1 MGLSVEIKSKLNIFE
16 MDISLKTTS
25 NRIGI
30 LGASGSGKSMLL
42 KYISGIIA
50 PDEGVIE
57 LNDEFLFDSS
67 KKINIKPQKRNVAYM
82 FQNYALFPTM
92 SVRENI
98 EIIIEGNKVYREKKA
113 SELMKRFCIDNIASK
128 MPRDLSGGQQQRVAL
143 ARIMA
148 YEPKLILL
156 DEPFSAM
163 DNDLKE
169 KLQMELEEMVADYDG
184 IIIMVSHSR
193 DEIYRFS
200 DELIII
206 DNGGIVEHGATKK
219 TFSQPRT
226 IQGARMVGVSN
237 IFPASIDNESM
248 LFIPEMDMK
257 IALDDVDEICRNKI
271 CKDKIKYVG
280 IRDVDFK
287 ILSRNENAEN
297 VVDVRVEKIYEGI
310 EDIKVFFSFKKSNNY
325 SDIYGRSEKV
335 YCIRINKLQDKYDIL
350 EGMSLTLS
358 IDKRS
363 LIFIE

>member
-1 MGLSVEIKSKLNIFE
+1 MSLSVEIKSKLNIFE

-25 NRIGI
+25 KRIGI

-50 PDEGVIE
+50 PDEGVIK
-57 LNDEFLFDSS
+57 LNDEILFDSS

-98 EIIIEGNKVYREKKA
+98 EIIIEGNKEYREKKA
-113 SELMKRFCIDNIASK
+113 SELMKRFCIDNIANK

-206 DNGGIVEHGATKK
+206 DNGGIVEYGKTKNVFDFPK
-219 TFSQPRT
+219 T
-226 IQGARMVGVSN
+226 IQGAKMVGINNVLSAK
-237 IFPASIDNESM
+237 IKDDLM
-248 LFIPEMDMK
+248 LNIPE
-257 IALDDVDEICRNKI
+257 INLDIKLDKKELAYSRNI
-271 CKDKIKYVG
+271 NYVG
-280 IRDVDFK
+280 IKDIDIK
-287 ILSRNENAEN
+287 IMKPDEVSENSFDMN
-297 VVDVRVEKIYEGI
+297 IEKVYEGI
-310 EDIKVFFSFKKSNNY
+310 EDIKVLLSIKKD
-325 SDIYGRSEKV
+325 SDIVETSEATKN
-335 YCIRINKLQDKYDIL
+335 IFIARLSKSKEKIDIV
-350 EGMSLTLS
+350 EGSLLKIS
-358 IDKRS
+358 IDKEKVIP
-363 LIFIE
+363 LEE

>member
-1 MGLSVEIKSKLNIFE
+1 MSLSVEIKSKLNIFE

-25 NRIGI
+25 KRIGI

-50 PDEGVIE
+50 PDEGVIK
-57 LNDEFLFDSS
+57 LNDEILFDSS

-98 EIIIEGNKVYREKKA
+98 EIIIEGNKEYREKKA
-113 SELMKRFCIDNIASK
+113 SELMKRFCIDNIANK

-163 DNDLKE
+163 DSDLKD
-169 KLQMELEEMVADYDG
+169 KLQMELEDMVADYDG

-206 DNGGIVEHGATKK
+206 DNGGIVEYGKTKNVFGFPK
-219 TFSQPRT
+219 T
-226 IQGARMVGVSN
+226 IQGAKMVGINNVLSAK
-237 IFPASIDNESM
+237 IKDDLM
-248 LFIPEMDMK
+248 LNIPE
-257 IALDDVDEICRNKI
+257 INLDIKLDKKELAYSRNI
-271 CKDKIKYVG
+271 NYVG
-280 IRDVDFK
+280 IKDIDIK
-287 ILSRNENAEN
+287 IMKPDEVSENSFDMN
-297 VVDVRVEKIYEGI
+297 IEKVYEGI
-310 EDIKVFFSFKKSNNY
+310 EDIKVLLSIKKDP
-325 SDIYGRSEKV
+325 DIVETSEATKN
-335 YCIRINKLQDKYDIL
+335 IFIARLSKSKEKIDIV
-350 EGMSLTLS
+350 EGSLLKIS
-358 IDKRS
+358 IDKEKVIP
-363 LIFIE
+363 LEE

>member
-1 MGLSVEIKSKLNIFE
+1 MSLSVEIKSKLNIFE

-25 NRIGI
+25 KRIGI

-50 PDEGVIE
+50 PDEGVIK
-57 LNDEFLFDSS
+57 LNDEILFDSS

-98 EIIIEGNKVYREKKA
+98 EIIIEGNKEYREKKA
-113 SELMKRFCIDNIASK
+113 SELMKRFCIDNIANK

-163 DNDLKE
+163 DSDLKD
-169 KLQMELEEMVADYDG
+169 KLQMELEDMVADYDG

-206 DNGGIVEHGATKK
+206 DNGGIVEYGKTKNVFDLPK
-219 TFSQPRT
+219 T
-226 IQGARMVGVSN
+226 IQGAKMVGINNVLSAK
-237 IFPASIDNESM
+237 IKDDLM
-248 LFIPEMDMK
+248 LNIPE
-257 IALDDVDEICRNKI
+257 INLDIKLDKKELAYSRNI
-271 CKDKIKYVG
+271 NYVG
-280 IRDVDFK
+280 IKDIDIK
-287 ILSRNENAEN
+287 IMKPDEVSENSFDMN
-297 VVDVRVEKIYEGI
+297 IEKVYEGI
-310 EDIKVFFSFKKSNNY
+310 EDIKVLLSTKKD
-325 SDIYGRSEKV
+325 SDIVETSEATKN
-335 YCIRINKLQDKYDIL
+335 IFIARLSKSKEKIDIV
-350 EGMSLTLS
+350 EGSSLKIS
-358 IDKRS
+358 IDKEKIIP
-363 LIFIE
+363 LEE

>member
-42 KYISGIIA
+42 KYISGIIT

-57 LNDEFLFDSS
+57 LNDELLFDSS

-98 EIIIEGNKVYREKKA
+98 EIIIEGSKKYKAKKA

-163 DNDLKE
+163 DNDLKD

-206 DNGGIVEHGATKK
+206 DNGGIVEHGTTKK
-219 TFSQPRT
+219 TFNHPKT
-226 IQGARMVGVSN
+226 IQGAKMVGVSN
-237 IFPASIDNESM
+237 ILPASIDNESM
-248 LFIPEMDMK
+248 LFIPEMDLK
-257 IALDDVDEICRNKI
+257 IALDDADEICKNKI
-271 CKDKIKYVG
+271 RYVG

-287 ILSRNENAEN
+287 ILSSNENVEN
-297 VVDVRVEKIYEGI
+297 VVDVKIEKIYEGI
-310 EDIKVFFSFKKSNNY
+310 ENIKVFFSFKKNSDY
-325 SDIYGRSEKV
+325 SYMYDRSDKV
-335 YCIRINKLQDKYDIL
+335 YCIRINKLQDRYDIL
-350 EGMSLTLS
+350 EGSSLTLS
-358 IDKRS
+358 IDKRD

>member
-1 MGLSVEIKSKLNIFE
+1 MSLSVEIKSKLNIFE

-25 NRIGI
+25 KRIGI

-50 PDEGVIE
+50 PDEGVIK
-57 LNDEFLFDSS
+57 LNDEILFDSS

-98 EIIIEGNKVYREKKA
+98 EIIIEGNKEYREKKA
-113 SELMKRFCIDNIASK
+113 SELMKRFCIDNIANK

-163 DNDLKE
+163 DSDLKD
-169 KLQMELEEMVADYDG
+169 KLQMELEDMVADYDG

-206 DNGGIVEHGATKK
+206 DNGGIVEYGKTKNVFDLPK
-219 TFSQPRT
+219 T
-226 IQGARMVGVSN
+226 IQGAKMVGINNVLSAK
-237 IFPASIDNESM
+237 IKDDLM
-248 LFIPEMDMK
+248 LNIPE
-257 IALDDVDEICRNKI
+257 INLDIKLDKKELAYSRNI
-271 CKDKIKYVG
+271 NYVG
-280 IRDVDFK
+280 IKDIDIK
-287 ILSRNENAEN
+287 IMKPDEVSENSFDMN
-297 VVDVRVEKIYEGI
+297 IEKVYEGI
-310 EDIKVFFSFKKSNNY
+310 EDIKVLLSIKKDP
-325 SDIYGRSEKV
+325 DIVETSEATKN
-335 YCIRINKLQDKYDIL
+335 IFIARLSKSKEKIDIV
-350 EGMSLTLS
+350 EGSLLKIS
-358 IDKRS
+358 IDKEKVIP
-363 LIFIE
+363 LEE

>member
-25 NRIGI
+25 KRIGI

-50 PDEGVIE
+50 PDEGVIK
-57 LNDEFLFDSS
+57 LNDEILFDSS

-98 EIIIEGNKVYREKKA
+98 EIIIEGNKEYREKKA
-113 SELMKRFCIDNIASK
+113 SELMKRFCIDNIANK

-163 DNDLKE
+163 DSDLKD

-206 DNGGIVEHGATKK
+206 DNGGIVEYGKTKNVFDFPK
-219 TFSQPRT
+219 T
-226 IQGARMVGVSN
+226 IQGAKMVGINNVLSAK
-237 IFPASIDNESM
+237 IKDDLM
-248 LFIPEMDMK
+248 LNIPE
-257 IALDDVDEICRNKI
+257 INLDIKLDKKELAYSRNI
-271 CKDKIKYVG
+271 NYVG
-280 IRDVDFK
+280 IKDIDIK
-287 ILSRNENAEN
+287 IMKPDEVSENSLDMN
-297 VVDVRVEKIYEGI
+297 IEKVYEGI
-310 EDIKVFFSFKKSNNY
+310 EDIKVLLSIKKDP
-325 SDIYGRSEKV
+325 DIVETSEATKN
-335 YCIRINKLQDKYDIL
+335 IFIARLSKSKEKIDIV
-350 EGMSLTLS
+350 EGSSLKIS
-358 IDKRS
+358 IDKEKVIP
-363 LIFIE
+363 LEE

>member
-25 NRIGI
+25 KRIGI

-50 PDEGVIE
+50 PDEGVIK
-57 LNDEFLFDSS
+57 LNDEILFDSS

-98 EIIIEGNKVYREKKA
+98 EIIIEGNKEYRGKKA

-206 DNGGIVEHGATKK
+206 DNGGIVEYGKTKSVFDFPK
-219 TFSQPRT
+219 T
-226 IQGARMVGVSN
+226 IQGAKMVGINNVLSAK
-237 IFPASIDNESM
+237 IKDDLM
-248 LFIPEMDMK
+248 LNIPE
-257 IALDDVDEICRNKI
+257 INLDIKLDKKELAYSRNI
-271 CKDKIKYVG
+271 NYVG
-280 IRDVDFK
+280 IKDIDIK
-287 ILSRNENAEN
+287 IMKPDEVSENSFDMN
-297 VVDVRVEKIYEGI
+297 IEKVYEGI
-310 EDIKVFFSFKKSNNY
+310 EDIKVLLSIKKDP
-325 SDIYGRSEKV
+325 DIVETSEATKN
-335 YCIRINKLQDKYDIL
+335 IFIARLSKSKEKIDIV
-350 EGMSLTLS
+350 EGSSLKIS
-358 IDKRS
+358 IDKEKVIP
-363 LIFIE
+363 LEE